1 MKNKFSLS
9 LVVFLSLISQKVFAQ
24 DTAFA
29 EQSLASFRTANLAE
43 IERVHCP
50 AYASNPADAQ
60 AAFGC
65 FFVRVAQF
73 FESRPVTNTLA
84 LLGEPAIHV
93 QRDVLD
99 PANSGA
105 LCTTLAGSGDS
116 HYFSRFPLLPFN
128 NYHFRH
134 TSPGAFG
141 REILVRLRNRGGD
154 SFNILRGYLFNMD
167 GLLTQLIDLLTVVKN
182 TPDFSFTIPR
192 EICPVSS
199 GMQDVVVRNID
210 VEGFYAV
217 LGSVKIFTK
226 LVTSYSTGLLP
237 GWFVRADGSIDA
249 ARFVQNANGV
259 RPRRMKFLERLRGTQ
274 DRSSLQPLL
283 QSTLDSFILLVD
295 SVHSPADSYIFGHL
309 LNQSPYHAFIRNL
322 EVYAHDLRDSLDHPD
337 VFWPMTRSGNENIQI
352 NLSAFLRSLP
362 NPADITSSDPFV
374 LGGRSTPPRR
384 SDRLYIRFVPQFF
397 RDLFANFARF

>member
-1 MKNKFSLS
+1 MKNKFFLS
-9 LVVFLSLISQKVFAQ
+9 LVVFLSLTSQKVFAQ
-24 DTAFA
+24 DAVFT

-50 AYASNPADAQ
+50 AYASNPANAQ

-73 FESRPVTNTLA
+73 FESRPLTNTLA
-84 LLGEPAIHV
+84 LLGEPAIHE
-93 QRDVLD
+93 QRDILD
-99 PANSGA
+99 PTNPGA
-105 LCTTLAGSGDS
+105 LCTVLAGSDDD

-128 NYHFRH
+128 NYDFNH
-134 TSPGAFG
+134 TSPRAFG
-141 REILVRLRNRGGD
+141 REILARLRSRGD
-154 SFNILRGYLFNMD
+154 AFNILGAYLFGMN
-167 GLLTQLIDLLTVVKN
+167 GSLTQLIDLLTVAKN
-182 TPDFSFTIPR
+182 TPNFTFTIPR
-192 EICPVSS
+192 EICPVSPR
-199 GMQDVVVRNID
+199 MQDIVVRNID

-217 LGSVKIFTK
+217 LGGAKIFVN
-226 LVTSYSTGLLP
+226 LVNPYLTGLLP
-237 GWFVRADGSIDA
+237 RWFVRADGSIDA
-249 ARFVQNANGV
+249 ARFVENANGV
-259 RPRRMKFLERLRGTQ
+259 RPRRMKFLERLRGAQ
-274 DRSSLQPLL
+274 DRSALQPLL

-309 LNQSPYHAFIRNL
+309 LNQSAEHEFIRNW

-337 VFWPMTRSGNENIQI
+337 VFWPMTVSGNENIQI

-374 LGGRSTPPRR
+374 VAGRSTPPRR
-384 SDRLYIRFVPQFF
+384 SDRIYIRFVPQFF